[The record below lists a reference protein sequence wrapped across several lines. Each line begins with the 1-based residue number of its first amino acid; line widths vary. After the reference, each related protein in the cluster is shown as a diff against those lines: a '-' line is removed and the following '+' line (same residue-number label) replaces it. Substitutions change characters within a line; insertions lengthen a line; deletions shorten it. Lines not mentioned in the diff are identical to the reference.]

1 MKSIGSGCP
10 VNCFLCR
17 APKLC
22 SNACF
27 FSRLPVHQIVL
38 RRVFFSSLWWVGC
51 RAPNHGP
58 IHVFLAVSRAKL
70 YYNAC
75 FFFPRFVARC
85 RAPNRA
91 PMRVFLSCVKLC
103 CVVPTMLKVRALVI
117 VFFRAL
123 KDTKSALKPKKLKLA
138 ALSCFPF
145 RSLGQDLA
153 RARRTSKT

>member
-1 MKSIGSGCP
+1 MSS
-10 VNCFLCR
+10 
-17 APKLC
+17 KLFPLSC
-22 SNACF
+22 TKIMLQCVF
-27 FSRLPVHQIVL
+27 FFAASVHQIVL

-51 RAPNHGP
+51 RAPNHVP

-75 FFFPRFVARC
+75 FFSRFVARC

-91 PMRVFLSCVKLC
+91 PIRVFLQCVKLC